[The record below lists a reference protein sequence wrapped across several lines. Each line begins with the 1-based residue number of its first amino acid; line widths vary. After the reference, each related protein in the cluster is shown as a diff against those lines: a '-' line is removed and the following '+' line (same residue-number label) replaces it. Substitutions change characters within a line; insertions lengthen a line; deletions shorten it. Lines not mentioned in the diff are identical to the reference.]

1 MAKEGYK
8 EHATEWSCSDN
19 SFQKPQSSSFYT
31 CSRGKQCEVL
41 RTWMHRTNT
50 DRNCVREFYSVLPF
64 FFLKKANHN
73 IFLKGHVILSQQD
86 TSCVELKKGGSSHNS
101 MLHLLI
107 CHIAHSTLKTKR
119 GSDCLT
125 MCEYSRTCRIE
136 KQVFKKLYHS
146 SEGWDTDL
154 SQHYSSLPAVQL
166 SFCRIS
172 AVTIAQVHCGVS
184 KRTSP
189 WFIQACTD

>member
-1 MAKEGYK
+1 MFSRKTMWGIEDMNAQTK
-8 EHATEWSCSDN
+8 HWSKLC
-19 SFQKPQSSSFYT
+19 Q
-31 CSRGKQCEVL
+31 GVL
-41 RTWMHRTNT
+41 L
-50 DRNCVREFYSVLPF
+50 CVAS
-64 FFLKKANHN
+64 FFLKKAYHN
-73 IFLKGHVILSQQD
+73 IFLKGRYFEPTRHIL
-86 TSCVELKKGGSSHNS
+86 CGVKKGGSSHNS

-107 CHIAHSTLKTKR
+107 CHIAHSTLKTER

-136 KQVFKKLYHS
+136 KQVFKKVYHS
-146 SEGWDTDL
+146 REGCDTDL
-154 SQHYSSLPAVQL
+154 YQHPGLGYSSLPAVQL

-172 AVTIAQVHCGVS
+172 AVTIAQVHC